1 MIVRT
6 ASEVEGTK
14 ADARG
19 DKWRSL
25 RMLTRADGMGF
36 TITQTTI
43 EPGMEIELHYRHHL
57 EACLC
62 LEGELEIEVLATGE
76 RHVVG
81 PGTLYALDA
90 HDHHVVR
97 AKAPTR
103 LVCVFT
109 PALTGDETHDA
120 SGGYAAADRIFAAPD
135 MPVPSDPADLRAE
148 LDELRGRHEIE
159 NGS

>member
-6 ASEVEGTK
+6 ASDVEGTR

-43 EPGMEIELHYRHHL
+43 EQGMEIELEYRHHL

-62 LEGELEIEVLATGE
+62 LEGELELVELANGA
-76 RHVVG
+76 RHVIG

-90 HDHHVVR
+90 HDHHVLR
-97 AKAPTR
+97 ALAPSR

-109 PALTGDETHDA
+109 PALAGDETHDT
-120 SGGYAAADRIFAAPD
+120 SGGYA
-135 MPVPSDPADLRAE
+135 PAE
-148 LDELRGRHEIE
+148 
-159 NGS
+159 

>member
-1 MIVRT
+1 MIIRT
-6 ASEVEGTK
+6 AADVESTK
-14 ADARG
+14 ADTRG
-19 DKWRSL
+19 PKWRSL

-36 TITQTTI
+36 TVTHTTI
-43 EPGMEIELHYRHHL
+43 EAGIEVELEYRHHL

-62 LEGELEIEVLATGE
+62 VDGELEVEDLSTGE

-97 AKAPTR
+97 AKVPTR

-109 PALTGDETHDA
+109 PALAGDETHDA
-120 SGGYAAADRIFAAPD
+120 SGGYA
-135 MPVPSDPADLRAE
+135 PAE
-148 LDELRGRHEIE
+148 
-159 NGS
+159 